1 MIKNDIVYI
10 YIYCSRPVCFQMKLP
25 HYFQS
30 ICTAYNADT
39 TSSYPAI
46 NSLQGLTV
54 GNCRL
59 KKDLPWLDS
68 SFYGINDVFLF
79 LVSFFFFLM
88 RTSCILKH
96 LFLLRQTTFDP
107 RGRKQSNTTEGIWR
121 AKLLVQIIDC
131 SETVAQLGNKF
142 PQEVPWAVTE
152 VLSCVTQDWA
162 YLFGLNRSAFSFICY
177 FLLIFNGGKMYCP
190 HWLIDLLRAGV

>member
-1 MIKNDIVYI
+1 
-10 YIYCSRPVCFQMKLP
+10 
-25 HYFQS
+25 
-30 ICTAYNADT
+30 
-39 TSSYPAI
+39 
-46 NSLQGLTV
+46 
-54 GNCRL
+54 
-59 KKDLPWLDS
+59 
-68 SFYGINDVFLF
+68 
-79 LVSFFFFLM
+79 M

-177 FLLIFNGGKMYCP
+177 FLLIFNGGENVLPTLVDWLVESWSVAWKFCFAITEVTVTHEMRS
-190 HWLIDLLRAGV
+190 HWSLWGKLHHHSIWRPKECKIEGKDKHDTRGRRKHWD